1 MKRALTIIMAFTLLF
16 VCLTVNVSATTV
28 DQNGS
33 SASTSLEFSLHGQY
47 AITIPSEL
55 ELYSDGCGTLQISAD
70 YVHLTE
76 GESAVIKVSKDSFG
90 DNDYFEL
97 HHMYNSEGIIE
108 CLLYASTL
116 STSGFREIRKSNTET
131 EPIITYTPDNIGDIG
146 YLQVNALVQPS
157 SFAGNYVGTLMFDI
171 SLEIETTVEK

>member
-1 MKRALTIIMAFTLLF
+1 
-16 VCLTVNVSATTV
+16 
-28 DQNGS
+28 
-33 SASTSLEFSLHGQY
+33 
-47 AITIPSEL
+47 
-55 ELYSDGCGTLQISAD
+55 
-70 YVHLTE
+70 
-76 GESAVIKVSKDSFG
+76 
-90 DNDYFEL
+90 
-97 HHMYNSEGIIE
+97 MYNSEGIIE

-171 SLEIETTVEK
+171 SLEIETTVEE